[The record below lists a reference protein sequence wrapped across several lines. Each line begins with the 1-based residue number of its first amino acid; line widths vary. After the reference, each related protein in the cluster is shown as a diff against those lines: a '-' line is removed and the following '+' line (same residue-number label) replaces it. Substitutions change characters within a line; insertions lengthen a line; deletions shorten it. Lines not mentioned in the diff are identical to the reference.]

1 MNKAKASD
9 LKRIYDI
16 DDWIDEQDFLKKV
29 AVKKGKLAR
38 VIYYHNIICR
48 EEKRIQK
55 QQPN

>member
-1 MNKAKASD
+1 LDKAKASD

-16 DDWIDEQDFLKKV
+16 DDWIDDHDFLKKV

-38 VIYYHNIICR
+38 VLYNHNIIFR
-48 EEKRIQK
+48 EEKLIQK